1 MSMIYQTAQDTTPET
16 AEQTEQRA
24 AARAEMIR
32 QMNAALDA
40 DKLATLAERLEITE
54 GAAKPVMAYLDQV
67 LCGAKPEPLPHVTQV
82 IRLYATRNNLS
93 VSEAE
98 IVLGTYE

>member
-1 MSMIYQTAQDTTPET
+1 MSMIYQNAQDSLETTQQ
-16 AEQTEQRA
+16 AQQRNT
-24 AARAEMIR
+24 ARAEMIR

-54 GAAKPVMAYLDQV
+54 DAAKPVMAHLEHV
-67 LCGAKPEPLPHVTQV
+67 LYGGNKPEPLEHVTQV

-98 IVLGTYE
+98 ITLGTYQ